1 MERID
6 PRYESH
12 INFTPNKMFNTRLSV
27 TSSSVNVRTAPSLQS
42 PIAVKAARQGAKVES
57 AWMPDVGQPMS
68 VNTFGG
74 PNFTTIFQGIVPEF
88 NETGLIP
95 YYRDIYYHDPV
106 AGAAVDISSTFPF
119 SDMSLSGLES
129 ADLKVFNECLSRIN
143 VRTFMQEVSNNYL
156 IDGQFTGSMIY
167 DDSRKVF
174 QDVLVHDALNTTVSN
189 QPFHALDP
197 VIKVNSAHAL
207 NQMFSSDSPYLDS
220 ILAGYPSGILNRFRQ
235 GTVVLDPL
243 TTLFIPRRGAMDRT
257 SVSYLKRIMPMYMLE
272 KVLYRGTL
280 TEAQKRQRPTSHI
293 KAGDENWIPT
303 DLEMQNILGEFQR
316 SELDP
321 LGAWIVT
328 RQGVEVNEVRPP
340 GDMWRWTDLIDIMVP
355 YKLRALG
362 ISEAFLSGE
371 ASYATAEAAIT
382 VFLDSMDAYR
392 QMLTY
397 RIFTRKIFPIIAVIH
412 GLYRDPSQRIPMR
425 DTAGILSNLS
435 NHKNLKVPAVNWF
448 KSLNGKDTDSQWD
461 MLDKLSEKGFTIP
474 LKMWAAAASVD
485 ITSLMQDLEE
495 DQKIKEAIE
504 NLTGKKAES
513 IGVHEDTDE
522 SNFDD
527 VSEDPGT
534 LASVI
539 KSGTKALSNRIQS
552 RRVPLLAREMN
563 PEIASISKSG
573 KVRHSV
579 TRESISAKRSNEY
592 IVKALRNLQDPHYR
606 ATIRGKIKSKGIDL

>member
-1 MERID
+1 
-6 PRYESH
+6 
-12 INFTPNKMFNTRLSV
+12 
-27 TSSSVNVRTAPSLQS
+27 
-42 PIAVKAARQGAKVES
+42 
-57 AWMPDVGQPMS
+57 MPDVAKPMS

-74 PNFTTIFQGIVPEF
+74 PNFTTMFQGIIPEF

-129 ADLKVFNECLSRIN
+129 KDLSIYNECLSRIN
-143 VRTFMQEVSNNYL
+143 VRTFLQEVSNNYL
-156 IDGQFTGSMIY
+156 IDGQFTGSLIY
-167 DDSRKVF
+167 DDTRKVF
-174 QDVLVHDALNTTVSN
+174 QDVLVHDALNTTVGR

-197 VIKVNSAHAL
+197 VIKVNSSNVL
-207 NQMFSSDSPYLDS
+207 NQMMSADSPYLDS
-220 ILAGYPSGILNRFRQ
+220 VLTGYPMGVIDRFRQ

-243 TTLFIPRRGAMDRT
+243 TTMFIPRKGAMDRT

-293 KAGDENWIPT
+293 KTGDDTWIPT
-303 DLEMQNILGEFQR
+303 DEEMQGILSEFQR

-321 LGAWIVT
+321 LGAWIIT
-328 RQGVEVNEVRPP
+328 RQGVEVNDIRPP
-340 GDMWRWTDLIDIMVP
+340 GDMWRWTDIIDIMVP

-412 GLYRDPSQRIPMR
+412 GMYKDSSQRIPMR
-425 DTAGILSNLS
+425 DTAGILANLS
-435 NHKNLKVPAVNWF
+435 NHKNLKIPSVNWF
-448 KSLNGKDTDSQWD
+448 KSLTGKDADSQWD

-495 DQKIKEAIE
+495 DQKIKETIE
-504 NLTGKKAES
+504 TLTGKKAES
-513 IGVHEDTDE
+513 IGVHEDSDTNE
-522 SNFDD
+522 FDD
-527 VSEDPGT
+527 VSEEPDGGA
-534 LASVI
+534 LARVMR
-539 KSGTKALSNRIQS
+539 SGTKLLSNRVQS
-552 RRVPLLAREMN
+552 RRIPLLAREMN
-563 PEIASISKSG
+563 PELASMSKSG
-573 KVRHSV
+573 GVRHSIV
-579 TRESISAKRSNEY
+579 RESMSAKKSNET
-592 IVKALRNLQDPHYR
+592 IVKALKNLSDPHYR
-606 ATIRGKIKSKGIDL
+606 ASVRSKVKARGLDL